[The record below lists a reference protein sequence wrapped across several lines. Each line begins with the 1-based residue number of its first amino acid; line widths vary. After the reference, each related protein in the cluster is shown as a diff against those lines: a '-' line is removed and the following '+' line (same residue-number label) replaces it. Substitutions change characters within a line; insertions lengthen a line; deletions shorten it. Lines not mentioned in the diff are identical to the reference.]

1 MSKVLLLLLL
11 VWTCTASALLRVPLR
26 RNPTIRTQLRAE
38 GLLEQ
43 FLKENQPDIFNRRF
57 AQCFPPG
64 TPSLRLG
71 RSSEKIYN
79 FMDAQYYGEISL
91 GTPEQNF
98 SVIFDTGSSDLWVP
112 SSYCVSQAC
121 AFHRRFK
128 AFKSSS
134 FHHDGRTFGIHY
146 GSGHLLGVMGKDTL
160 RIGNLT
166 ILNQEFGESVYEPGS
181 TFVTAKFD
189 GVLGLAYPSLAE
201 IIGNPV
207 FDNMLAQKI
216 LDEPVFSFYLSRST
230 GKGVPEGE
238 LLLGGTDES
247 LYIGPINWV
256 PVSIKGYWQI
266 RMDSV
271 SVQGVSSLCR
281 RGCEAI
287 VDTGTSLIAGPP
299 REVLKLHQLIGATP
313 TNFGD
318 FVVDCAR
325 LSSLPHV
332 TFVLGGVEYTL
343 TSEHYIRKETF
354 GSRDLCFTGFM
365 AAEIFSAEGAL
376 WILGD
381 VFLTQYYTIFDKGQD
396 RVGFA
401 RAKHVIEESQE
412 QFDQ

>member
-1 MSKVLLLLLL
+1 MDGVSAAQERES
-11 VWTCTASALLRVPLR
+11 ASCRVFPRVPLR
-26 RNPTIRTQLRAE
+26 RNPTIRTQMRAE
-38 GLLEQ
+38 GLLDQ
-43 FLKENQPDIFNRRF
+43 FLKDNQPDTFNRRY

-64 TPSLRLG
+64 TQSLRLG

-79 FMDAQYYGEISL
+79 FMDAQYYGEIRL

-121 AFHRRFK
+121 AFHRHFK

-166 ILNQEFGESVYEPGS
+166 VLNQEFGESVYEPGS

-201 IIGNPV
+201 IIGKPV

-216 LDEPVFSFYLSRST
+216 LDEPIFSFYLSRS
-230 GKGVPEGE
+230 KSKSVPEGQ

-247 LYIGPINWV
+247 LYSGPINWV
-256 PVSIKGYWQI
+256 PVTIKGYWQI

-299 REVLKLHQLIGATP
+299 REILRLHQLIGATP
-313 TNFGD
+313 THFGD

-332 TFVLGGVEYTL
+332 TFVLGEVEYTL

-354 GSRDLCFTGFM
+354 SSRELCFTGFM
-365 AAEIFSAEGAL
+365 AAEMFSADGPL

-401 RAKHVIEESQE
+401 RAKHAVEESQ
-412 QFDQ
+412 FDQ